1 MANSGNNHNQTELRK
16 KPRRQFHY
24 LAKIVTG
31 ETEPQLNCTIS
42 DVSTSGA
49 RLVLEN
55 DDKLPD
61 CFTLLLSRNGGAR
74 RQCRIIWR
82 TGLTVGVEFAA
93 G

>member
-1 MANSGNNHNQTELRK
+1 MMMSGNNRNRPELRK

-24 LAKIVTG
+24 SAKIVTG
-31 ETEPQLNCTIS
+31 DTEPLLSCTIS
-42 DVSTSGA
+42 DVSHSGA

-61 CFTLLLSRNGGAR
+61 KFTLLLSRNGEAR
-74 RQCRIIWR
+74 RRCRVVWR